1 MGVLLAHWNN
11 KLSFDLASYL
21 EDREDLVKLLREIGH
36 DASHH
41 RSHKGTMAV
50 VNGASGVA
58 AGVVGIVALAAMPT
72 TLGLTA
78 PLAVVGNSLAAANLA
93 SSAASYGYSQAVDKD
108 VARRLY
114 NLRYLVGTIAKKDE
128 EINKILKRFWKNKR
142 NDAPKKLIWE
152 NNHLERTDDMDES
165 MEQDPIQQQ
174 QPIQAC
180 HKLQLVCERLDVAK
194 LAESTDL
201 KSLALELPVSV
212 LNTQGIVMGTRSI
225 IQGSKQ
231 IHTEEELEEGLVSTA
246 DLLDQETSFLR
257 SRECKRRFKYFKSIT
272 SRRGGSIT
280 TNKGGRLTYVDGGG
294 AVHEKWLLLLM
305 ILI

>member
-1 MGVLLAHWNN
+1 
-11 KLSFDLASYL
+11 
-21 EDREDLVKLLREIGH
+21 
-36 DASHH
+36 
-41 RSHKGTMAV
+41 
-50 VNGASGVA
+50 
-58 AGVVGIVALAAMPT
+58 
-72 TLGLTA
+72 
-78 PLAVVGNSLAAANLA
+78 
-93 SSAASYGYSQAVDKD
+93 
-108 VARRLY
+108 
-114 NLRYLVGTIAKKDE
+114 
-128 EINKILKRFWKNKR
+128 
-142 NDAPKKLIWE
+142 
-152 NNHLERTDDMDES
+152 MDES

-174 QPIQAC
+174 HTIQAC